1 MYVLTKPTAAKARPV
16 LAVRDIVICSVILL
30 VLCLQN
36 KLQGCQSAI
45 SAATW
50 RGFSCFSLVAMLLAL
65 NCTLNPTS
73 AFQHLVLIYTSRLL
87 SGTAQKSV
95 KDHLC
100 RSQSHSVLPATDQS
114 LYSLIVHE
122 APLLCQ
128 LISLLVR
135 GLLWIQEAFISFS
148 TPPEFRSHPSFLP
161 LPLPFSLS
169 SYSVIWESFFL
180 LLGVQNPCYSSAGLL
195 WELLLC
201 RCILDAFVGRDEL
214 HILLLLCHLD
224 SSKLINFIYIYTHMF
239 VCMCVCVHLCV
250 YIYIYVCVCMC
261 VCVHLLSHFS
271 HVWLYMTIWPIVC
284 QATLSMGFSR
294 QEYWNGLQCLSP
306 RDLPHPGIKPRSP
319 ALQEDSLL
327 VVTSEKKDGRRNKTR
342 VRD

>member
-114 LYSLIVHE
+114 LCSLIVHE
-122 APLLCQ
+122 APLCANW
-128 LISLLVR
+128 SPYWWGDFCGFRKLL
-135 GLLWIQEAFISFS
+135 S
-148 TPPEFRSHPSFLP
+148 PSALP
-161 LPLPFSLS
+161 QSSGPILLS
-169 SYSVIWESFFL
+169 SLFLFPSLFHPIQLYGNLFFSF
-180 LLGVQNPCYSSAGLL
+180 
-195 WELLLC
+195 
-201 RCILDAFVGRDEL
+201 
-214 HILLLLCHLD
+214 
-224 SSKLINFIYIYTHMF
+224 
-239 VCMCVCVHLCV
+239 
-250 YIYIYVCVCMC
+250 
-261 VCVHLLSHFS
+261 
-271 HVWLYMTIWPIVC
+271 
-284 QATLSMGFSR
+284 
-294 QEYWNGLQCLSP
+294 
-306 RDLPHPGIKPRSP
+306 
-319 ALQEDSLL
+319 
-327 VVTSEKKDGRRNKTR
+327 
-342 VRD
+342 